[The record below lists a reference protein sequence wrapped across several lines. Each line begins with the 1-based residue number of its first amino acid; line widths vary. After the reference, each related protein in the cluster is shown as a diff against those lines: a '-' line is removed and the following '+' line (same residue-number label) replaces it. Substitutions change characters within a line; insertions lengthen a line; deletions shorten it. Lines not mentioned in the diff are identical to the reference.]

1 MIAATPRKKK
11 TPRDASEFEREQLR
25 FFLTRD
31 DLTVTLA
38 EINPSIAWLPWLAE
52 MKLLQPGTQ
61 LAPWIEKNFTEP
73 DGVRDVAANIHYFD
87 PETAGLL
94 EFRLNRQ
101 IDALSPVLIKCWR
114 LIIRHMRSAPR
125 GVLAN
130 EWFDIAPRIKRG
142 EHSPEVLDRLAEA
155 LKPKLKIGKRIAWG
169 EERHDPLQAPSDLMS
184 IDYEIEDGLSEEEV
198 LSVWPNEAS
207 PEIEDRLLRTLTSAL
222 EAALADAIDAGVESN
237 RGYGVSDTD
246 VPSVAAHKQNAYRTG
261 FQPIVR
267 VMAEVW
273 MRLAAKNASL
283 AVPIVALWRQSEF
296 RLVRRLALFA
306 AANPIV
312 SADVVAD
319 ILTALPKGELFLT
332 NSTVEVYR
340 LLHQRWR
347 DLTPEQRES
356 IEKRIADGPP
366 ADWFREGAETERV
379 IDRCRF
385 DLLGELQRAGLE
397 LTAESKALFNEIA
410 ARWPQW
416 QLRPAEQAGFH
427 IWHEGASAIVG
438 DAEKLKDV
446 ADDELVAAAEKA
458 AAEADFLEGDAWQ
471 ALCQSDPARALRGL
485 KAQASRQ
492 LWSPSA
498 WDRFLWAA
506 QKIEDP
512 ERIAEIA
519 RLLLEA
525 PNEPFSKM
533 ASSASWWLNDKARG
547 LDDALLWPLW
557 DRIFESVPQ
566 TVTEAEDA

>member
-11 TPRDASEFEREQLR
+11 TPTDASEFEREQLR

-38 EINPSIAWLPWLAE
+38 EINPSIAWIPWLAE
-52 MKLLQPGTQ
+52 MKLPQPGTE
-61 LAPWIEKNFTEP
+61 LAPWIERNFAEA
-73 DGVRDVAANIHYFD
+73 DAVRDVAANIHYFD
-87 PETAGLL
+87 PETARLL

-101 IDALSPVLIKCWR
+101 IDALLPVLIKCWQ
-114 LIIRHMRSAPR
+114 LIIRYIRSARR

-142 EHSPEVLDRLAEA
+142 EQSPEVLDRLSGA
-155 LKPKLKIGKRIAWG
+155 LRPRLKIGKRIAWG
-169 EERHDPLQAPSDLMS
+169 EERHDSPQAPSDLLF
-184 IDYEIEDGLSEEEV
+184 IKYEIEDGLSEEMV
-198 LSVWPNEAS
+198 LSVWPNEAF

-222 EAALADAIDAGVESN
+222 GAALADAIDAGVESE
-237 RGYGVSDTD
+237 RGNGVSDID
-246 VPSVAAHKQNAYRTG
+246 VPSVAAHQQNAYRTG

-273 MRLAAKNASL
+273 TRLAAKNASL
-283 AVPIVALWRQSEF
+283 ALSIVALWRQSEF
-296 RLVRRLALFA
+296 RLVRRLALFG

-312 SADVVAD
+312 PADMVAD
-319 ILTALPKGELFLT
+319 ILTALPRGELFLT
-332 NSTVEVYR
+332 SSTVEVYR

-347 DLTPEQRES
+347 DLTPERRES

-366 ADWFREGAETERV
+366 ADWFREGTETERV

-385 DLLGELQRAGLE
+385 DLLGELQRAELE

-427 IWHEGASAIVG
+427 IWMEGASAIVG
-438 DAEKLKDV
+438 DAEKLRDV
-446 ADDELVAAAEKA
+446 ADDELVAAAEKEA
-458 AAEADFLEGDAWQ
+458 ADADFLEGDAWQ

-525 PNEPFSKM
+525 PNELFSKM